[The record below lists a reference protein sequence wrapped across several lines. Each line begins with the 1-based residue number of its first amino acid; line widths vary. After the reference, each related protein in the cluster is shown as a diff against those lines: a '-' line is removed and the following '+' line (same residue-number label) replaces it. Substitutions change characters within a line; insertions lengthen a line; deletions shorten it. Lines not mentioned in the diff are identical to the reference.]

1 MLPKKDYKI
10 WTPEKEKLHNGENP
24 RPGFHEREIWYCHLG
39 ENVGFEQ
46 DGKGDDFLRPVI
58 VLRKFNNEI
67 LWAIPLTSALK
78 DSSYYF
84 AVSFGEGENMRKSSA
99 ILSQIR
105 LIDAKRLAYTIGEVG
120 KEEFEELKKKLK
132 DLIP

>member
-1 MLPKKDYKI
+1 MNPKDYKI
-10 WTPEKEKLHNGENP
+10 WTPIKVKIHNNKST

-58 VLRKFNNEI
+58 ILRKFNNEI
-67 LWAIPLTSALK
+67 FWAIPLTSVIK
-78 DSSYYF
+78 KSKYYF
-84 AVSFGEGENMRKSSA
+84 AITLEDGKKSSA

-105 LIDAKRLAYTIGEVG
+105 LIDAKRLSYKIDNVDSV
-120 KEEFEELKKKLK
+120 EFEELKKKLK

>member
-1 MLPKKDYKI
+1 MNPKDYKI
-10 WTPEKEKLHNGENP
+10 WTPVKAKIHNTESV

-39 ENVGFEQ
+39 ENIGFEQ

-58 VLRKFNNEI
+58 ILRKFNNEI
-67 LWAIPLTSALK
+67 LWAIPLTSAIK
-78 DSSYYF
+78 ESPYYF
-84 AVSFGEGENMRKSSA
+84 VISFGENKTKSSA

-105 LIDAKRLAYTIGEVG
+105 LIDAKRLGYTIGEVG

-132 DLIP
+132 ELIP

>member
-1 MLPKKDYKI
+1 MQKDFKA
-10 WTPEKEKLHNGENP
+10 WTPEKEKLNNNENS

-39 ENVGFEQ
+39 ENIGFEQ
-46 DGKGDDFLRPVI
+46 DGKGDKFLRPI
-58 VLRKFNNEI
+58 IILRKFNNQI
-67 LWAIPLTSALK
+67 LWAIPLTSTVK
-78 DSSYYF
+78 KSPYYF
-84 AVSFGEGENMRKSSA
+84 AVSFGDNTKSSA

-105 LIDAKRLAYTIGEVG
+105 LIDAKRLAYTIGEIS